1 MHVHVQCIIVLN
13 MLNYMYMFA
22 MYTVTLAHI
31 IQMHTITITCIYM
44 YNHVHVCGMYSL
56 PAPATT
62 VDIVRLL
69 LSCLHAW
76 SLDDDLDES
85 CEDVLGLVRPSRPVS
100 FGLLS
105 KGQCLSLVLPGQ
117 LFLHPLKWG
126 HLSNRDT
133 SSGHDSIEDCTYN
146 VRTCNTLW
154 NEDTSLIGTHLQSQT
169 PLKTYM
175 YMYNVHNTC
184 GHLSNI
190 FKFPEDRT

>member
-1 MHVHVQCIIVLN
+1 MYYSLEHVELHVCNVYSYSSTYYTNAYNYNN
-13 MLNYMYMFA
+13 M
-22 MYTVTLAHI
+22 
-31 IQMHTITITCIYM
+31 YM

-117 LFLHPLKWG
+117 LFLHPLK
-126 HLSNRDT
+126 
-133 SSGHDSIEDCTYN
+133 
-146 VRTCNTLW
+146 
-154 NEDTSLIGTHLQSQT
+154 
-169 PLKTYM
+169 
-175 YMYNVHNTC
+175 
-184 GHLSNI
+184 
-190 FKFPEDRT
+190 